1 MAQRAFSCTHTLP
14 CLVLYKV
21 LMLSTQRSTYPLLVA
36 AAPAL
41 SSVEGC
47 QLDFMDYTT
56 EEIAMLLRNVTE
68 ER

>member
-1 MAQRAFSCTHTLP
+1 
-14 CLVLYKV
+14 
-21 LMLSTQRSTYPLLVA
+21 MLSTQRSTYPLLVA

-41 SSVEGC
+41 SSVQGC

-68 ER
+68 ERYAPLIHQT